1 MHQKYVYDAIIV
13 NLEFLNPSCYE
24 STASFTITPV
34 KSQYTRLVNIHPI
47 KMANGHMRCVTSM
60 IRKGRWLHKSI
71 PLRM

>member
-1 MHQKYVYDAIIV
+1 MMHQKYVYDAIIV

-47 KMANGHMRCVTSM
+47 KNG
-60 IRKGRWLHKSI
+60 
-71 PLRM
+71 